1 MYSSTMEE
9 KFRLRVILV
18 GESSTGKTGLRKL
31 LINKKFVAELY
42 KPTIGADVD
51 FIEFPEYTMM
61 LWDTAGQKWEHDNY
75 FKAFRGTDVAIFVY
89 AINYRP
95 SFEVLGDILDRFLHN
110 TDNPKLQLLI
120 IGNKL
125 DLSNERKVS
134 TDEGEKFALEHN
146 AMFMEFSAKDGD
158 NSVLEAKILEV
169 IEKAKLSE

>member
-1 MYSSTMEE
+1 MEQ
-9 KFRLRVILV
+9 KPKLKVVLV
-18 GESSTGKTGLRKL
+18 GESGTGKSSLRT
-31 LINKKFVAELY
+31 IIVKKSFVAKPY

-51 FIEFPEYTMM
+51 FIEFSAFTMI
-61 LWDTAGQKWEHDNY
+61 LLDTPGQKIPFQE
-75 FKAFRGTDVAIFVY
+75 FRGTDVAIFVY
-89 AINYRP
+89 AINDRS
-95 SFEVLGDILDRFLHN
+95 SFDAQGDLRARLQTETN
-110 TDNPKLQLLI
+110 NPKLQLLI

>member
-1 MYSSTMEE
+1 MEGDWYNDFENYSY
-9 KFRLRVILV
+9 
-18 GESSTGKTGLRKL
+18 RK
-31 LINKKFVAELY
+31 
-42 KPTIGADVD
+42 GA
-51 FIEFPEYTMM
+51 
-61 LWDTAGQKWEHDNY
+61 
-75 FKAFRGTDVAIFVY
+75 DVAIFVY
-89 AINYRP
+89 AINDRAR
-95 SFEVLGDILDRFLHN
+95 FEELRERLDKLLQESS
-110 TDNPKLQLLI
+110 NPKLQLLI